1 MKKFTKL
8 FLSCAAVAAVT
19 ASVATT
25 AMAADI
31 SSSDGLKGS
40 YDAATNKVTLEKPAD
55 ADAAKEMTFLVFEG
69 ETDTSVAAEAVIGID
84 QNTGLPENTGLI
96 EDSVVGEEDPE
107 VTYTVKLG
115 YYPTGENS
123 TFTVL
128 TGTFKAGKS
137 EGVEF
142 LVGDADSDG
151 EVIAADASEIL
162 KLTVN
167 KDSKAQYV
175 EQIDTDS
182 DGDIIAADA
191 SNVLKFTV
199 NKPPYGSVNQKITV
213 ANPTPIEKKN

>member
-19 ASVATT
+19 AAVATT

-31 SSSDGLKGS
+31 TSSDGLKGS
-40 YDAATNKVTLEKPAD
+40 YDAATNKVTLEAPAD
-55 ADAAKEMTFLVFEG
+55 ADTAKEMTFLVFEG
-69 ETDTSVAAEAVIGID
+69 ETDTSVAAETVIGID

-137 EGVEF
+137 SGVEV
-142 LVGDADSDG
+142 LVGDADDDDD
-151 EVIAADASEIL
+151 ITANDASEIL
-162 KLTVN
+162 KSVVN
-167 KDSKAQYV
+167 KPNV
-175 EQIDTDS
+175 ITDKNKVAYT
-182 DGDIIAADA
+182 DGDYDITAQDA
-191 SNVLKFTV
+191 SNDLAKVV
-199 NKPPYGSVNQKITV
+199 NKPCGNAGVRMIVPP
-213 ANPTPIEKKN
+213 APAAPAE